1 MYADIKSKRTQ
12 IPALIGLWLLSTF
25 AAMGQANTLYAAKE
39 AIETIDPS
47 LLTIEKDNEAPA
59 KRYLMIYYARPAR
72 LYPFSFG
79 HAFIRWIKIEQGIVV
94 EDFTYGFYPTNDDGL
109 KSILAKVK
117 GSLQLGYKENTSK
130 SKRLDSLEV
139 EVTEEIYKSTLEEAT
154 MKDGSTYRL
163 LSYNCLTF
171 IDEVAQKAG
180 LNTPRVRIL
189 GFLPKLPKSYL
200 RQLKRKNN
208 QHATILPPQEDV
220 VENKQ

>member
-1 MYADIKSKRTQ
+1 MYADVKSKRIQ
-12 IPALIGLWLLSTF
+12 IPALIGLWLLPTF
-25 AAMGQANTLYAAKE
+25 AAMGQANTLYAAEE

-47 LLTIEKDNEAPA
+47 PLTISA

-79 HAFIRWIKIEQGIVV
+79 HAFVRWIKIEQGIVV

-139 EVTEEIYKSTLEEAT
+139 EVTEEVYKSTLDEAT
-154 MKDGSTYRL
+154 AKDGSTYRL

-171 IDEVAQKAG
+171 MDEVAQKAG

-189 GFLPKLPKSYL
+189 GFLPKFPKSYL
-200 RQLKRKNN
+200 RQLKKKNK
-208 QHATILPPQEDV
+208 QRARILPPQEEDV
-220 VENKQ
+220 VDNKQ

>member
-1 MYADIKSKRTQ
+1 MYGNIKSRLSRTL
-12 IPALIGLWLLSTF
+12 ALIGLWLLSTF
-25 AAMGQANTLYAAKE
+25 AAMGQANTLYAAEE
-39 AIETIDPS
+39 AIETTAPS
-47 LLTIEKDNEAPA
+47 LLTTSA
-59 KRYLMIYYARPAR
+59 KRCWMIYYARPAR

-79 HAFIRWIKIEQGIVV
+79 HAFVRWIKIEQGIVV

-117 GSLQLGYKENTSK
+117 GSLQLGYKENTSE

-139 EVTEEIYKSTLEEAT
+139 EVPEEVYKSTLEEAL

-171 IDEVAQKAG
+171 MDEVAQKAG

-208 QHATILPPQEDV
+208 QRARILRPQEDV
-220 VENKQ
+220 VDNKQ

>member
-25 AAMGQANTLYAAKE
+25 AVMCQVHTPYEEEETIE
-39 AIETIDPS
+39 AIDP
-47 LLTIEKDNEAPA
+47 LPLTIKDNEAPPE
-59 KRYLMIYYARPAR
+59 RYFMIYYARPAR

-109 KSILAKVK
+109 KSILVKVK

-139 EVTEEIYKSTLEEAT
+139 EVTEEVYKSTLEEAT

-163 LSYNCLTF
+163 LSYNCLSF
-171 IDEVAQKAG
+171 MDEVAQKAG

-208 QHATILPPQEDV
+208 QRARILPTQEDV
-220 VENKQ
+220 VDNKQ

>member
-1 MYADIKSKRTQ
+1 MYADVKSKRIQ

-25 AAMGQANTLYAAKE
+25 AAMGQANTLYAAEE

-47 LLTIEKDNEAPA
+47 PLTISAN
-59 KRYLMIYYARPAR
+59 RYLMIYYARPAR

-79 HAFIRWIKIEQGIVV
+79 HAFVRWIKIEQGIVV

-139 EVTEEIYKSTLEEAT
+139 EVTEEVYKSTLDEAT
-154 MKDGSTYRL
+154 AKDGSTYRL
-163 LSYNCLTF
+163 LSYNCLAF
-171 IDEVAQKAG
+171 MDEVAQKAG

-200 RQLKRKNN
+200 RQLKKKNN
-208 QHATILPPQEDV
+208 QRARILPPQEDV
-220 VENKQ
+220 VDNKQ

>member
-1 MYADIKSKRTQ
+1 MYANIKSKRIQ
-12 IPALIGLWLLSTF
+12 IPALIGLWLLFTF
-25 AAMGQANTLYAAKE
+25 AAMGQANTLYAAEE

-47 LLTIEKDNEAPA
+47 PLTISAN
-59 KRYLMIYYARPAR
+59 RYLMIYYARPAR

-79 HAFIRWIKIEQGIVV
+79 HAFVRWIKIEQGIVA

-117 GSLQLGYKENTSK
+117 GSLKLGYQENTSK
-130 SKRLDSLEV
+130 SKWLDSLEV
-139 EVTEEIYKSTLEEAT
+139 EVTEEVYKSTLDEAT
-154 MKDGSTYRL
+154 MKNGSTYRL

-171 IDEVAQKAG
+171 MDEVAQKAG

-200 RQLKRKNN
+200 RQLKKKNN
-208 QHATILPPQEDV
+208 QRARILPPQEDV
-220 VENKQ
+220 VDNKQ

>member
-12 IPALIGLWLLSTF
+12 IPALIALWLLSTF
-25 AAMGQANTLYAAKE
+25 ATMGQANTPYAE
-39 AIETIDPS
+39 EETTKTIAPS
-47 LLTIEKDNEAPA
+47 PIITTRNEAPA
-59 KRYLMIYYARPAR
+59 RRYLMIYYARPAR

-79 HAFIRWIKIEQGIVV
+79 HAFIRWIKIEYGIVV
-94 EDFTYGFYPTNDDGL
+94 EDVTYGFYPTNDDGL

-139 EVTEEIYKSTLEEAT
+139 EVTEEVYKSTFEEAI
-154 MKDGSTYRL
+154 MKDSSTYRL

-171 IDEVAQKAG
+171 MDEVAKKAG